1 MKQQKSIHISFTKD
15 DIDLYNEL
23 MRESTLRLI
32 PASTLIRFYLRNG
45 KKAANTSN
53 LLQTYETSKSS
64 TVSL

>member
-15 DIDLYNEL
+15 DFDLYNDI

-32 PASTLIRFYLRNG
+32 PISTLIRFYLRNG
-45 KKAANTSN
+45 QKAANTSN

>member
-15 DIDLYNEL
+15 DFDLYNDI

-32 PASTLIRFYLRNG
+32 PISTLIRFYLRNG

-53 LLQTYETSKSS
+53 LLQEYETSKSS

>member
-15 DIDLYNEL
+15 DFDLYNDII
-23 MRESTLRLI
+23 RESTLRLI
-32 PASTLIRFYLRNG
+32 PISTLIRFYLRNG

-53 LLQTYETSKSS
+53 LLQAYETSKSS